1 MYDHAAL
8 QHSIPEN
15 MVKHGCFRAKASFTF
30 SSPNNIAARKS
41 KLSAHFLRFFVKGK
55 LAANP
60 MGIWAFC
67 LVIHLISY
75 EMFLAG
81 RLIIFIS
88 EIFLSM
94 VITMTGTNVF
104 SCVILTINQSISI
117 YISIYIYLYVRLCA
131 TCGDVLAKLW
141 PMDVCG

>member
-1 MYDHAAL
+1 M
-8 QHSIPEN
+8 
-15 MVKHGCFRAKASFTF
+15 
-30 SSPNNIAARKS
+30 
-41 KLSAHFLRFFVKGK
+41 
-55 LAANP
+55 
-60 MGIWAFC
+60 
-67 LVIHLISY
+67 
-75 EMFLAG
+75 
-81 RLIIFIS
+81 IIFIS

-117 YISIYIYLYVRLCA
+117 YIYIYLYVRLCA